1 MVGSH
6 LDNRGQSMSIIW
18 KLNSKKI
25 AQRLGRTTYDKLS
38 DAEAKEIGYHYCV
51 RYDNKEAVK
60 EYRRGFEE
68 ETKERLKA
76 YARGLD
82 TN

>member
-1 MVGSH
+1 M
-6 LDNRGQSMSIIW
+6 
-18 KLNSKKI
+18 
-25 AQRLGRTTYDKLS
+25 GRTTYDKLS
-38 DAEAKEIGYHYCV
+38 DAEAKGIGYHYCV